1 MPIRELRVH
10 GVSGTPPR
18 NMLYTDPLV
27 AVFDLPPDV
36 EVDKH
41 VRIYELPGDR
51 LAVGPNVTAFHW
63 GGLTSGSWLTA
74 LWVLLLPFSFAN
86 IAGWT
91 ARRRGPWQVTAV
103 RVFGL
108 LLTGVFLNLALI
120 ASVDVYWQWVTGA
133 ESTAPAL
140 FRDNPNVFAG
150 VMFLF
155 LGWLWWGL
163 VSWASTRSHFS
174 VQTGRDRRRLL
185 WRPDP
190 DSLLDDRGPQGD
202 DAWRDPAGTE
212 LTDPAMWDAHP
223 ILHRLRRIHFGFG
236 YLILAFTAV
245 AATDTGL
252 AFGGFGLFD
261 VPTALVLL
269 ALVVSGATLV
279 TTGTKK
285 GPAGGLIRRLT
296 AWHSLV
302 GAGALV
308 IGSVAVMLSDIDDV
322 STVGHWPH
330 IRDTSAFLLV
340 LCVASLV
347 VIFITAGKTSAGAA
361 TLGTLFGVIMGAAFA
376 FIVDDIIETSLE
388 IEGLNWAAVAILI
401 WLLVVLLALVFMV
414 ARRARSRGNLREA
427 IHDLTG
433 NLEAL
438 WVIVP
443 VAALGLALVVAQQ
456 RCVPDST
463 ANLFSRCIQDGTLPA
478 VPTLSVR
485 VFVWVMF
492 AAIVLVVAY
501 LLWTT
506 GRRTMALLV
515 PVAALAIFTFLRFS
529 GFTIGGIDLSFE
541 DVTATARTVAI
552 VLPAGLILTRM
563 ISGLRGSAE
572 VRRGTGVIWDV
583 IMFWPR
589 WYHPMAP
596 PSYGPHAVERL
607 RQEIERLQN
616 TPVDDP
622 APEGNQP
629 VILSSHSQG
638 TVISVIALAL
648 MTGATHDGDRDTY
661 RLQHPEALHR
671 LGLLTYGC
679 PVGHLYDRYFP
690 SLGFTNLSAALAEGL
705 GVGRGTAPG
714 RGRWTNLHR
723 ATDPIGGPLLPS
735 IDVEVSEPVDRVD
748 FIDGETKETLFLVFI
763 GWLNRIRGIT
773 SPEVVQVYRMH
784 SKYEPI
790 ETFVE
795 ARTRIESLLR

>member
-27 AVFDLPPDV
+27 AVIDLPPDFG
-36 EVDKH
+36 VDKY
-41 VRIYELPGDR
+41 VRVYELPGER
-51 LAVGPNVTAFHW
+51 LGVGPNVTAFHW

-91 ARRRGPWQVTAV
+91 ARQRAPSQINSV

-108 LLTGVFLNLALI
+108 LLTGVFLNLTLI

-133 ESTAPAL
+133 ESTAPGP

-185 WRPDP
+185 WHPGP
-190 DSLLDDRGPQGD
+190 DSLLDSRGPQGD

-212 LTDPAMWDAHP
+212 LTDPGMWDAHP

-252 AFGGFGLFD
+252 VFGSFELFD

-269 ALVVSGATLV
+269 ALVISVATLV
-279 TTGTKK
+279 ATGTKR
-285 GPAGGLIRRLT
+285 GPAGGLIRSLT
-296 AWHSLV
+296 AWHPLV

-322 STVGHWPH
+322 STTGHWPH
-330 IRDTSAFLLV
+330 LRDTSAFLLV
-340 LCVASLV
+340 LCVTALV
-347 VIFITAGKTSAGAA
+347 VIFLAAGKISAGAA
-361 TLGTLFGVIMGAAFA
+361 TLGTLFGVIMGAALV

-401 WLLVVLLALVFMV
+401 WLLVVLLALVWLV
-414 ARRARSRGNLREA
+414 ARRARSRGNLWEA

-433 NLEAL
+433 NLDSL
-438 WVIVP
+438 WVIIP

-456 RCVPDST
+456 RCVPGSS
-463 ANLFSRCIQDGTLPA
+463 ANLFSRCIQEGALPA

-492 AAIVLVVAY
+492 AAIVLVVGY

-506 GRRTMALLV
+506 GRRTMAFLV
-515 PVAALAIFTFLRFS
+515 PVGALALFLFLRFS

-552 VLPAGLILTRM
+552 ILPAGLILTRM

-572 VRRGTGVIWDV
+572 VRRGTGVVWDV

-596 PSYGPHAVERL
+596 PSYGPHAVQRL
-607 RQEIERLQN
+607 RQEVERIQD
-616 TPVDDP
+616 TPVDEP

-648 MTGATHDGDRDTY
+648 MSGATHDGARDTY
-661 RLQHPEALHR
+661 RLGHPEALYR

-679 PVGHLYDRYFP
+679 PIGHLYDKNFP

-705 GVGRGTAPG
+705 GAGRGSPPG
-714 RGRWTNLHR
+714 QVRWANLHR
-723 ATDPIGGPLLPS
+723 PTDPIGGPLLPS
-735 IDVEVSEPVDRVD
+735 IDVKVSEPVDRVD
-748 FIDGETKETLFLVFI
+748 FIDGEIRETLLSVFVA
-763 GWLNRIRGIT
+763 WLNRIRRM
-773 SPEVVQVYRMH
+773 SPPEVVRVYRMH

-790 ETFVE
+790 ESFVG
-795 ARTRIESLLR
+795 ARTRIEDLLR